1 MRYLVLLSSL
11 PGGWIIYITLRRS
24 SGSRL
29 LVASSL
35 TVLEIIVGS
44 FGLVYPAFLPLLR
57 SKGGR
62 VNGKTG
68 GGLFSCYYHCSCTGR
83 PVSTPQTLRKLL
95 PRVFHVFVTSPLLLS
110 LFGWHSC
117 RRGGATH
124 GYHNG
129 VTLDL
134 LAPHG
139 GWFTQQGLK
148 AYTSAAF
155 EQRLSVT
162 LRM

>member
-1 MRYLVLLSSL
+1 MGYWFWCSDWSLDFEVVAPVAILWLFGSKGALVFADH
-11 PGGWIIYITLRRS
+11 RS
-24 SGSRL
+24 FGVSPRASRSACVEASDVAKA
-29 LVASSL
+29 LVA
-35 TVLEIIVGS
+35 G
-44 FGLVYPAFLPLLR
+44 
-57 SKGGR
+57 
-62 VNGKTG
+62 
-68 GGLFSCYYHCSCTGR
+68 
-83 PVSTPQTLRKLL
+83 